1 MFNYILRRL
10 WGAVITLFVVMTV
23 SFFMMRLAPGGPFS
37 KDRAYPPEVLKNIEA
52 KYNLDK
58 PLLVQYGIYL
68 KRIVI
73 DFDLGPST
81 RYADRSV
88 NELIASGFGYS
99 AKIGFGALICAVFVG
114 LFAGLL
120 AAFNHNKALD
130 YIPMSI
136 SMIGVSMPDF
146 VLANLLMLIFAL
158 GLNWLPVAGIESWQ
172 GYILPCVTLGLIFA
186 SSVARLTRGGM
197 LEILSQDFIRTA
209 KAKGLSSNVILRRH
223 TLKGGLLPVVSYLG
237 PATAAMMTGSLIVER
252 VFNIPGL
259 GRFFVDSAINRD
271 YTLAMGAVIVFAVL
285 IIVFNIIVDC
295 LYGVMDPRVSYD

>member
-1 MFNYILRRL
+1 MLSYLLKRL
-10 WGAVITLFVVMTV
+10 WGAVLTLFVVVTI

-88 NELIASGFGYS
+88 NELIAGGAAYS
-99 AKIGFGALICAVFVG
+99 VKIGLGALVFALFVG
-114 LFAGLL
+114 LTAGLV
-120 AAFNHNKALD
+120 AAFNHNKFLD
-130 YIPMSI
+130 YVPMSI

-146 VLANLLMLIFAL
+146 VLANLLMITFAL
-158 GLNWLPVAGIESWQ
+158 GLNWLPVAGVEDWQ

-186 SSVARLTRGGM
+186 SSIARLTRGGM
-197 LEILSQDFIRTA
+197 LEILTQDFIRTA
-209 KAKGLSSNVILRRH
+209 KAKGLSGPVILRRH
-223 TLKGGLLPVVSYLG
+223 TLKGGLVPVVSYLG

-271 YTLAMGAVIVFAVL
+271 YTLAMGSVIVFAVL
-285 IIVFNIIVDC
+285 IIGFNIVVDL
-295 LYGVMDPRVSYD
+295 LYGLMDPRVSYD

>member
-1 MFNYILRRL
+1 VFRYILRRL
-10 WGAVITLFVVMTV
+10 WGAIITLVVVITI

-58 PLLVQYGIYL
+58 PLLVQYGIYI
-68 KRIVI
+68 KRIVF

-88 NELIASGFGYS
+88 NELIASGFAYS
-99 AKIGFGALICAVFVG
+99 AKIGLGALLCALIIG
-114 LFAGLL
+114 LFSGLL
-120 AAFNHNKALD
+120 AAFNHNKMLD
-130 YIPMSI
+130 YVPMSI
-136 SMIGVSMPDF
+136 SMVGVSMPDF
-146 VLANLLMLIFAL
+146 VLANILMIIFAL
-158 GLNWLPVAGIESWQ
+158 GLNWLPVAGIDTWQ

-197 LEILSQDFIRTA
+197 LEILNQDFIRTA
-209 KAKGLSSNVILRRH
+209 KAKGLSGPVILRRH

-271 YTLAMGAVIVFAVL
+271 YTLAMGSVIVFAVM
-285 IIVFNIIVDC
+285 IIIFNIIVDC